1 MVEIFINRD
10 DELELLTRAIKTA
23 GKVLIQGLRGV
34 GKTTLLK
41 KINETANGIYIDFQN
56 ILRPRHLAKV
66 IEEKTKINVDTDD
79 PYECL
84 EVLFSI
90 AEDTEKLLIFD
101 EFTELIN
108 RFGMLKPYRGSG
120 GKESISM
127 HLRSLLQKS
136 KIPVFMSSTS
146 MKTISEITGR
156 YTKPLARAFDII
168 ITLHPL
174 KIEDGAKLALAFAN
188 KLGIS
193 LEETYALKIA
203 ELTGGNPDYIR
214 VLVYKLPKVVDN
226 EDIIIETFNQ
236 ELIEGYFQV
245 LFMGLQKEL
254 SPSENEVLRIIAH
267 GFNRYSEIDR
277 LTRGINLNE
286 ALASLLDRGLI
297 RRIKLSKKE
306 VKYTIVDKTLEAWLA
321 MTEFPG
327 LKAIPFKRLQIS
339 TLSFEALIRELF
351 MNVHKPIEIKDYL
364 GRTLFLDKIR
374 SVYRYS
380 GALGEVD
387 AIIKTETQKVAA
399 EIYFGEKCP
408 PEKVNQ
414 LLRNIAITEKI
425 EGSVDFGILI
435 SYFGFQKET
444 IELAKQNEIIYLLS
458 EKEINNIATRVNYR
472 KI

>member
-174 KIEDGAKLALAFAN
+174 KIEDGA
-188 KLGIS
+188 
-193 LEETYALKIA
+193 
-203 ELTGGNPDYIR
+203 
-214 VLVYKLPKVVDN
+214 
-226 EDIIIETFNQ
+226 
-236 ELIEGYFQV
+236 
-245 LFMGLQKEL
+245 
-254 SPSENEVLRIIAH
+254 
-267 GFNRYSEIDR
+267 
-277 LTRGINLNE
+277 
-286 ALASLLDRGLI
+286 
-297 RRIKLSKKE
+297 
-306 VKYTIVDKTLEAWLA
+306 
-321 MTEFPG
+321 
-327 LKAIPFKRLQIS
+327 
-339 TLSFEALIRELF
+339 
-351 MNVHKPIEIKDYL
+351 
-364 GRTLFLDKIR
+364 
-374 SVYRYS
+374 
-380 GALGEVD
+380 
-387 AIIKTETQKVAA
+387 
-399 EIYFGEKCP
+399 
-408 PEKVNQ
+408 
-414 LLRNIAITEKI
+414 
-425 EGSVDFGILI
+425 
-435 SYFGFQKET
+435 
-444 IELAKQNEIIYLLS
+444 
-458 EKEINNIATRVNYR
+458 
-472 KI
+472 